1 MADSVDIPVS
11 HVSSPCHDGGMG
23 DNDTER
29 AVKVPLLWV
38 GLDDLPLLSSNQVLT
53 QVDQDH
59 VFLSFGTATPPVLMG
74 DQEQVRDQAKKISYV
89 PVRGIT
95 RLAVSRR
102 HLDELI
108 DVLKKTAEKFD
119 AQGGEK

>member
-1 MADSVDIPVS
+1 MAD
-11 HVSSPCHDGGMG
+11 MG

-53 QVDQDH
+53 QIDQDH

-74 DQEQVRDQAKKISYV
+74 DQERVRDQAKKISYV

-108 DVLKKTAEKFD
+108 EVLQKTAAKFD
-119 AQGGEK
+119 AQEGEK